1 MPTSVRLDPETEARL
16 DQLARQTGRTRAFY
30 IREAIETSLS
40 RLEWEY
46 SLMQRVSDVR
56 AGRAETNTLE
66 EVRSALELDD

>member
-56 AGRAETNTLE
+56 AGRTETYTLE
-66 EVRSALELDD
+66 EVRNALELDD